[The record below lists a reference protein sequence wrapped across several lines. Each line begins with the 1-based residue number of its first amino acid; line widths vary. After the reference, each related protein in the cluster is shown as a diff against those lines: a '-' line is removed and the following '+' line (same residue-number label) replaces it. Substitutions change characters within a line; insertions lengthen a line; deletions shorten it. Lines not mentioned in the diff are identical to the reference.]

1 MKKFTLSTYLATFA
15 GISLFLGIN
24 TISTADEKQL
34 KAHGPIQWTESL
46 EKAKKAALK
55 SHKPVMVDF
64 WAKWCGPCK
73 QMLATTY
80 KDKKVFEKSKEFIP
94 VLINVD
100 ENPDIVKK
108 FKIDGIP
115 VLLFL
120 DSKGNIIEQSKG
132 LQNSG
137 VVLKMMSSALKKNK

>member
-1 MKKFTLSTYLATFA
+1 MQNKMLSTYFATFA
-15 GISLFLGIN
+15 GISFFLGIQ
-24 TISTADEKQL
+24 TSSSADEKQL
-34 KAHGPIQWTESL
+34 KAHGPIKWTGSL
-46 EKAKKAALK
+46 ENAKKTALK

-64 WAKWCGPCK
+64 WATWCGPCK

-80 KDKKVFEKSKEFIP
+80 KDKKVFEKSKQFIP

-100 ENPDIVKK
+100 ESPEIAKK

-120 DSKGNIIEQSKG
+120 DSKGNIIEQTKG

-137 VVLKMMSSALKKNK
+137 EVLKMMSNALKKNK